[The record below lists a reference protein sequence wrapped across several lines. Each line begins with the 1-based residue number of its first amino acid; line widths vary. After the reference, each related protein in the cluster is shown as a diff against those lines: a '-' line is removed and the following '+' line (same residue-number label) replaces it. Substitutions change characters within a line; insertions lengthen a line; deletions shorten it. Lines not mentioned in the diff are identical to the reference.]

1 VRPAWVTGV
10 GLWTPGF
17 ASPERWASGVPDP
30 GETEPACAV
39 VPARQRR
46 GTSLVTRI
54 GLDVMGQAATRG
66 GADLSTAC
74 LVYGSAFGEFRT
86 AIDQLHMMEE
96 PEGRLSPARFKNSV
110 HNTATGILSIAFENR
125 EPGTAISGGRS
136 TFAMC
141 VLEALL
147 LLDRGGGTVV
157 VGVADDSLEEPLC
170 QGPAFAPLG
179 VAICLVA
186 EGEYGG
192 NPFPGK
198 VVSPGPPSPKASMHF
213 SRNSGQL
220 AWLERGGPH
229 ECQSVA
235 EELRHNPASA
245 GLPLI
250 EALLAR
256 RAGRVSLVPDDPD
269 PCSIEVR
276 FPDSEES

>member
-1 VRPAWVTGV
+1 VRPAWVTGI

-17 ASPERWASGVPDP
+17 DSPERWASGQPDP

-86 AIDQLHMMEE
+86 AIDQLRMMEE

-147 LLDRGGGTVV
+147 LLDHRGGTVV
-157 VGVADDSLEEPLC
+157 VGVADDSLEVPLC
-170 QGPAFAPLG
+170 RGPAFAPLG
-179 VAICLVA
+179 VALCLV
-186 EGEYGG
+186 GEMTLGG
-192 NPFPGK
+192 NPFPRKG
-198 VVSPGPPSPKASMHF
+198 VSPGPPSPKALTDF
-213 SRNSGQL
+213 PNFTGQL
-220 AWLERGGPH
+220 AWLERGGPNDH
-229 ECQSVA
+229 HSVA

-245 GLPLI
+245 GLPLV

-269 PCSIEVR
+269 PCSVEVR
-276 FPDSEES
+276 FPDGDVP